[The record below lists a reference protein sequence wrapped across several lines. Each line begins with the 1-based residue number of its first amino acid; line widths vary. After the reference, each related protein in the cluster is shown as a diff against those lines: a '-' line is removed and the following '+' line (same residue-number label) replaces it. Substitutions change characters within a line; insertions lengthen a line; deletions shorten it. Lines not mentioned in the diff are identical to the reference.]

1 MRPTMGYCHKHRDM
15 GEAEYRLQ
23 KHTHAE
29 SHLTYE
35 QMHTD
40 HTAVKKEWTFILV
53 MLSR

>member
-1 MRPTMGYCHKHRDM
+1 MGYCHKHRDM
-15 GEAEYRLQ
+15 DETEYRLQ

-40 HTAVKKEWTFILV
+40 HTEEKNGLFLNAESVTPTPH
-53 MLSR
+53 